1 MIWLAIS
8 NLRCL
13 TIKSLLLGWLFRVVS
28 HSTKASKNFT
38 NIIWT
43 KGQLQDFLRRRLSWN
58 SVVVIKLP
66 QVCNLIEKEVYCRR
80 VPLKELNF
88 LKELFYEH
96 PKWADSETIFFVSES
111 TQTCWMGL
119 HGGKSSCSN
128 QQLRQKNNWCHYAK
142 SEKVTELYRK

>member
-1 MIWLAIS
+1 MSIKKTKEMIWLAIS

-28 HSTKASKNFT
+28 HSTKASKNFA

-43 KGQLQDFLRRRLSWN
+43 KGQLQGFLRRRLSWN
-58 SVVVIKLP
+58 SVVVINLP

-96 PKWADSETIFFVSES
+96 PKWADSETI
-111 TQTCWMGL
+111 
-119 HGGKSSCSN
+119 SCSN
-128 QQLRQKNNWCHYAK
+128 QQLRQKNNRCHYAK
-142 SEKVTELYRK
+142 FEKVTELYRK